1 MGFRLSKS
9 LDWLDSRASWQFLSI
24 LYVARWVLIVPYM
37 ISAKFL
43 FTDAQ
48 ISAAGVSELSDIEPV
63 LLFATIVIVGP
74 LLETLVECSL
84 PFFLLSHLQRNK
96 GKLASRPW
104 LFVVISALLMVVF
117 HPMLAAIVP
126 SFITGVFLAYCYA
139 HFASRGFG
147 CALLCT
153 AGFHG
158 AINMVGWTAITFGVN
173 I

>member
-1 MGFRLSKS
+1 MSKS
-9 LDWLDSRASWQFLSI
+9 LDWLDSRSSWQFLSI
-24 LYVARWVLIVPYM
+24 LYTVRWIVIVPYM
-37 ISAKFL
+37 IAARFL

-48 ISAAGVSELSDIEPV
+48 LSAADVSKLSDIEPA
-63 LLFATIVIVGP
+63 LLFATIVIIGP

-84 PFFLLSHLQRNK
+84 PFLLLSYLQRNK
-96 GKLASRPW
+96 GKPAARPW

-147 CALLCT
+147 CVLLCT
-153 AGFHG
+153 TGFHG
-158 AINMVGWTAITFGVN
+158 AINVVGWTMIVLSC
-173 I
+173 

>member
-1 MGFRLSKS
+1 MGFLLSKS

-24 LYVARWVLIVPYM
+24 FYVARWVLIVPYM
-37 ISAKFL
+37 IGAKFL

-48 ISAAGVSELSDIEPV
+48 ISAAGVSKLSDIEPA
-63 LLFATIVIVGP
+63 LLFANIVIIGP
-74 LLETLVECSL
+74 LLETLLECSL
-84 PFFLLSHLQRNK
+84 PFLLLSHLQRDK
-96 GKLASRPW
+96 GKPAARPW

-147 CALLCT
+147 YALLYT
-153 AGFHG
+153 TGFHG
-158 AINMVGWTAITFGVN
+158 AINVVGWTMIVLSC
-173 I
+173 